1 MPTCAVCGKEVQQE
15 ATFCPSCGS
24 SLQTTP
30 AVPQINTP
38 PQGYRPMQSVAP
50 LTAEERMAHIVK
62 RMERVSYIT
71 AGAAGILLVI
81 IVLLLI

>member
-1 MPTCAVCGKEVQQE
+1 
-15 ATFCPSCGS
+15 
-24 SLQTTP
+24 
-30 AVPQINTP
+30 
-38 PQGYRPMQSVAP
+38 MQSVAP